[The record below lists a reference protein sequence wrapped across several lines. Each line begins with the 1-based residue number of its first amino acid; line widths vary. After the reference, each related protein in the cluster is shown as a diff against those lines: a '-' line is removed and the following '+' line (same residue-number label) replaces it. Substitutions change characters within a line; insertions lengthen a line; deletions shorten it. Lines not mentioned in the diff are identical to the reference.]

1 MRKNPIRILLVDD
14 NTVTRSL
21 LRGILRGDE
30 YEVVGEASD
39 GGQGL
44 ELALRLQP
52 EIICLDIE
60 IPGTSGL
67 DMLPKLREQLP
78 NTVVLMVTGHTDREM
93 VQAAVQGGA
102 AGYIIKPFNA
112 AKVLDNLSSALNKV
126 RARL

>member
-1 MRKNPIRILLVDD
+1 MRKNLIRILLVDD

-60 IPGTSGL
+60 MPGTSGL
-67 DMLPKLREQLP
+67 DVLPKLREQLP

-112 AKVLDNLSSALNKV
+112 AKVLDNLSSAVNKV